1 MIFLVK
7 SRAFLFLKN
16 NLDKGQNLVMIIYL
30 QHFFNA
36 MKTLR
41 YIVLALI
48 FLILVAVV
56 VGFFLPSKVHLERSV
71 EINREQVTIFKVV
84 NALENFNKW
93 SPWYELDVNA
103 EYSVSGPQ
111 SGVGS
116 KLEWHGNESV
126 GDGVNE
132 IVESVKNNHIKTKM
146 FFGKNDAPAYS
157 IISLEQKGGNTKVTW
172 AFENDFGMNIF
183 YRYFGLVIEDMI
195 APDYEK
201 GLKKL
206 KTYVESLPKNDFSP
220 LSIVTTPT
228 QAVYTFESLAK
239 IGEDDVSKIIGEA
252 YQKIIS
258 FLVANNIE
266 MSGTPKI
273 INLSFDEKHFEF
285 LAAIPVANNDKVDVS
300 ATIKPAQ
307 MYAGKAVKLIHKGS
321 YKNFKKSYEVLNEYL
336 AYNKLEKNGNSWED
350 YVTDPGNVSE
360 SDLITHIYQPI
371 K

>member
-1 MIFLVK
+1 M
-7 SRAFLFLKN
+7 FLKN
-16 NLDKGQNLVMIIYL
+16 NLDNGQNLVMIPIL
-30 QHFFNA
+30 QPFYFA

-56 VGFFLPSKVHLERSV
+56 VGFFLPAKVHLERSV
-71 EINREQVTIFKVV
+71 EINRDKTTIFKVI

-103 EYSVSGPQ
+103 EYKISGPQ

-132 IVESVKNNHIKTKM
+132 IIESVENDHTKTRM
-146 FFGKNDAPAYS
+146 FFGKSDAPAYS
-157 IISLEQKGGNTKVTW
+157 IISLEQKGDKTKVTW
-172 AFENDFGMNIF
+172 AFENDFGMNVF

-220 LSIVTTPT
+220 LSIVTTPA
-228 QAVYTFESLAK
+228 QAVYTFKSSAT
-239 IGEDDVSKIIGEA
+239 IGESDISQVIGAA

-266 MSGTPKI
+266 MNGSPKI
-273 INLSFDEKHFEF
+273 INLNFDEKNFEF
-285 LAAIPVANNDKVDVS
+285 LAAIPVANNDKVDETG
-300 ATIKPAQ
+300 TIKATQ
-307 MYAGKAVKLIHKGS
+307 MYAGKAVKLIHKGA
-321 YKNFKKSYEVLNEYL
+321 YENFKKSYAVLNEYL
-336 AYNKLEKNGNSWED
+336 AYNNLEKNGNSWED
-350 YVTDPGNVSE
+350 YVTDPAQVAE
-360 SDLITHIYQPI
+360 PDLITHIYQPI

>member
-1 MIFLVK
+1 
-7 SRAFLFLKN
+7 
-16 NLDKGQNLVMIIYL
+16 
-30 QHFFNA
+30 

-41 YIVLALI
+41 YIVLALF

-71 EINREQVTIFKVV
+71 EINRDKATIFKVI
-84 NALENFNKW
+84 NSLENFNKW
-93 SPWYELDVNA
+93 SPWYDLDVNA
-103 EYSVSGPQ
+103 EYIVSGPQ

-116 KLEWHGNESV
+116 KLEWHGNASV
-126 GDGVNE
+126 GDGTNE
-132 IVESVKNNHIKTKM
+132 IIESVENDHTKTKM
-146 FFGKNDAPAYS
+146 FFGKDDAPAYS
-157 IISLEQKGGNTKVTW
+157 IISLEQKGNSTKVTW
-172 AFENDFGMNIF
+172 AFENDFGMNVF

-206 KTYVESLPKNDFSP
+206 KVYVESLPKNDFSL
-220 LSIVTTPT
+220 LSIVNTPE
-228 QAVYTFESLAK
+228 QAVYTFESSATV
-239 IGEDDVSKIIGEA
+239 GQDDISKIIGES

-258 FLVANNIE
+258 FLVANKIE
-266 MSGTPKI
+266 MSGSPKI

-285 LAAIPVANNDKVDVS
+285 LAAIPVANNEKEDAS
-300 ATIKPAQ
+300 GAIKPAQ

-336 AYNKLEKNGNSWED
+336 VYNKLERNGHSWED

-360 SDLITHIYQPI
+360 PDLITHIYQPI

>member
-1 MIFLVK
+1 MILLLQ
-7 SRAFLFLKN
+7 AFL
-16 NLDKGQNLVMIIYL
+16 I
-30 QHFFNA
+30 A

-41 YIVLALI
+41 YIVLALF

-56 VGFFLPSKVHLERSV
+56 VGLFLPSKVHLERSI
-71 EINREQVTIFKVV
+71 EINRDKATVFKVI

-93 SPWYELDVNA
+93 SPWYELDINA
-103 EYSVSGPQ
+103 EYIVSGPK

-132 IVESVKNNHIKTKM
+132 IIESVENDHTKTKM
-146 FFGKNDAPAYS
+146 FFGKSDAPAYS
-157 IISLEQKGGNTKVTW
+157 IMSLQQNGDKTKVTW
-172 AFENDFGMNIF
+172 AFENDFGMNVF

-201 GLKKL
+201 GLQKL
-206 KTYVESLPKNDFSP
+206 KTYVESLPKNDFSA
-220 LSIVTTPT
+220 LSIVTTPA
-228 QAVYTFESLAK
+228 QAVYTFESSAK

-252 YQKIIS
+252 YQKIIR

-266 MSGTPKI
+266 MNGTPKI
-273 INLSFDEKHFEF
+273 INLNFDEKNFEF
-285 LAAIPVANNDKVDVS
+285 LAAIPVNKNDKKDES
-300 ATIKPAQ
+300 AAIKSMQ

-336 AYNKLEKNGNSWED
+336 TYNKLQRNGQSWED
-350 YVTDPGNVSE
+350 YVTDPTKVAE
-360 SDLITHIYQPI
+360 TDLITYIYQPI

>member
-1 MIFLVK
+1 M
-7 SRAFLFLKN
+7 R
-16 NLDKGQNLVMIIYL
+16 
-30 QHFFNA
+30 
-36 MKTLR
+36 TLR
-41 YIVLALI
+41 YIVLAI
-48 FLILVAVV
+48 VFLILVAVV

-71 EINREQVTIFKVV
+71 EINRDKATVFNVI
-84 NALENFNKW
+84 NSLGNFNKW

-132 IVESVKNNHIKTKM
+132 IIESVENNRIKTKM
-146 FFGKNDAPAYS
+146 FFGKSDAPAYS
-157 IISLEQKGGNTKVTW
+157 IISLEQNGDNTKVTW
-172 AFENDFGMNIF
+172 AFENDFGMNVF

-206 KTYVESLPKNDFSP
+206 KTYVESLPKNDFSAA
-220 LSIVTTPT
+220 SIVTTPA
-228 QAVYTFESLAK
+228 QAVYTYESSAS
-239 IGEDDVSKIIGEA
+239 IGEDDTSKIIGEA

-273 INLSFDEKHFEF
+273 INLNFDEKHFEF
-285 LAAIPVANNDKVDVS
+285 LAAIPVANNDKEDKS
-300 ATIKPAQ
+300 RIIKAAQ

-336 AYNKLEKNGNSWED
+336 AYNNLERNGNSWED
-350 YVTDPGNVSE
+350 YVTDPAQVAE
-360 SDLITHIYQPI
+360 PDLITHIYQPI

>member
-1 MIFLVK
+1 
-7 SRAFLFLKN
+7 
-16 NLDKGQNLVMIIYL
+16 
-30 QHFFNA
+30 

-41 YIVLALI
+41 YIVLALV
-48 FLILVAVV
+48 FLLLVTVV
-56 VGFFLPSKVHLERSV
+56 IGFFLPSKVHLERSV
-71 EINREQVTIFKVV
+71 EINRDKATVFNVI
-84 NALENFNKW
+84 NSLGNFNKW

-103 EYSVSGPQ
+103 EYSLSGPQ
-111 SGVGS
+111 AGVGS

-132 IVESVKNNHIKTKM
+132 IIESVENDHTKTRM
-146 FFGKNDAPAYS
+146 FFGKSDAPAYS
-157 IISLEQKGGNTKVTW
+157 VISLTQNGDKTKVTW
-172 AFENDFGMNIF
+172 AFENDFGMNVF

-206 KTYVESLPKNDFSP
+206 KTYVESLPKNDFSA
-220 LSIVTTPT
+220 LSIVTTPK
-228 QAVYTFESLAK
+228 QAVYTFESSAT
-239 IGEDDVSKIIGEA
+239 IGEDDISKIIGDA

-266 MSGTPKI
+266 MSGSPKI
-273 INLSFDEKHFEF
+273 INLNFEEKYFDF
-285 LAAIPVANNDKVDVS
+285 LAAIPVANNEKEDES
-300 ATIKPAQ
+300 GIIKASQ
-307 MYAGKAVKLIHKGS
+307 MYAGKAIKLIHKGS
-321 YKNFKKSYEVLNEYL
+321 YKNFKKSYEMLNEYL

-350 YVTDPGNVSE
+350 YVTDPAKVAE